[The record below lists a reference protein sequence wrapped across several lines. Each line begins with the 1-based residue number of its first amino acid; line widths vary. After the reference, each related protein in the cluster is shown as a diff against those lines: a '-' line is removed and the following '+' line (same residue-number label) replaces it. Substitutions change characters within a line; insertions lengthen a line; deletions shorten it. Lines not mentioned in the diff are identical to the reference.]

1 MIGMNFAQMSQLL
14 LQGTL
19 DTLYMT
25 LASTLIAYLIG
36 IPLGVILVVTRKDGI
51 CPAPKTNAVLGTI
64 VNIMRSVPF
73 LILIIVLIPFT
84 RFVVGTSIGATATVV
99 PLIVGAAPFIARMV
113 ESSLLEVDAGVVEVA
128 QAMGASPWQIVTKVL
143 LKEAVPSLITG
154 AAIALTTILGYSA
167 MAGAVGG
174 GGLGD
179 LAIKYG
185 YHRYQTDVLLLTLVI
200 LIALVQII
208 QALGNGLAKKIDHRK

>member
-1 MIGMNFAQMSQLL
+1 MSGMNFAQMSQLL
-14 LQGTL
+14 LEGTL

-113 ESSLLEVDAGVVEVA
+113 ESSLLEVDAGVVEAA